1 MTTAIDAAGRIVIPK
16 ALRDRL
22 GLVPGRALDVRERD
36 GRIEIE
42 PAPSPMSL
50 VQRRGGLVAV
60 PDEDSLCDLPE
71 VPRGIS
77 ISILR
82 RRT

>member
-22 GLVPGRALDVRERD
+22 GLVPGRTLEVRERD

-60 PDEDSLCDLPE
+60 PDEDLPPLTDAM
-71 VPRGIS
+71 VRAAIDGT
-77 ISILR
+77 R
-82 RRT
+82 R